1 MNAKEK
7 RASLLAVLAAALY
20 SLTSPFSKIL
30 LSDIPPTLMAALLY
44 LGAGV
49 GVLILMIIRGAVG
62 GGKTETHIAKS
73 DFPYVMGMI
82 ALDIAAPILF
92 MYGL

>member
-1 MNAKEK
+1 MNAKK
-7 RASLLAVLAAALY
+7 KSIFVSSSGCCTLQLNV
-20 SLTSPFSKIL
+20 PFSKFFSVIYPNFDG
-30 LSDIPPTLMAALLY
+30 SSAI

-73 DFPYVMGMI
+73 DFPYVME
-82 ALDIAAPILF
+82 
-92 MYGL
+92 

>member
-62 GGKTETHIAKS
+62 GGKTETHIT
-73 DFPYVMGMI
+73 
-82 ALDIAAPILF
+82 
-92 MYGL
+92 